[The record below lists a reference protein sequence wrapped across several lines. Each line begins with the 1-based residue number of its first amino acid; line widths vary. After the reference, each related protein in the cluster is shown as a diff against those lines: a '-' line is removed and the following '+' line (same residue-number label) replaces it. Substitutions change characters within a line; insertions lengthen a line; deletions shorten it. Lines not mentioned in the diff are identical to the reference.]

1 MAEIGVT
8 QQDLADLLDLNATQL
23 NHYFKGRRQ
32 PFEGPAAFEQ
42 RAMTALAIEARAQ
55 QAGKH
60 AAARER
66 KRAAKELG
74 GAA

>member
-1 MAEIGVT
+1 MSVS
-8 QQDLADLLDLNATQL
+8 QQELAALLGMTRSLLNAYMNGYQA
-23 NHYFKGRRQ
+23 
-32 PFEGPAAFEQ
+32 PPEGLKNFEQ